1 MRRRKRVA
9 LIYNP
14 KAGERKSTGEDL
26 SDLLHAAGYDVA
38 RHSSKEDHLA
48 KFLEEEPDLIAIAG
62 GDGTVAK
69 VAKIT
74 MGRGIPLAL
83 LPIGTANNISQTLG
97 VATLPLDRQ
106 IAAWPR
112 WRTTRLDIG
121 LARGPW
127 GSRYF
132 LESVGIGLLAHGI
145 PRADSSAMLD
155 HIDGARSKLAYVRKM
170 LSEGLEETGAVRC
183 RATLDGEDIS
193 GDYLLLE
200 AMNFRFIG
208 PNMRLAPRADA
219 GYGLLDVVAVSRDH
233 ATELCRYFSGRGDR
247 ARRLPDLPSFR
258 GRELRMEWSDFY
270 LHFDDEIWPEARPAP
285 TKARTIDIKLE
296 DDGVE
301 FLAPAA
307 GRARGSRRGERGA

>member
-1 MRRRKRVA
+1 MPRRKRVT

-14 KAGERKSTGEDL
+14 KAGERNATTGEDL
-26 SDLLHAAGYDVA
+26 SDLLHAAGYDVT

-48 KFLEEEPDLIAIAG
+48 KFLEEAPDLVAIAG

-155 HIDGARSKLAYVRKM
+155 HIDGARRKLAYVRKM
-170 LSEGLEETGAVRC
+170 LSEGLEETGEVGC
-183 RATLDGEDIS
+183 HATLDDEDIS

-200 AMNFRFIG
+200 AMNIRSIG
-208 PNMRLAPRADA
+208 PNLGLAPDADP
-219 GYGLLDVVAVSRDH
+219 GDGLLDVVAVSRDH
-233 ATELCRYFSGRGDR
+233 AAELRRYFSNGTAR
-247 ARRLPDLPSFR
+247 ARRLPDLPRFR
-258 GRELRMEWSDFY
+258 GRELRMQWSDFY
-270 LHFDDEIWPEARPAP
+270 LHFDDDIWPEVRPTP
-285 TKARTIDIKLE
+285 SNARTIDIKLE
-296 DDGVE
+296 DDAVE
-301 FLAPAA
+301 FLVPPR
-307 GRARGSRRGERGA
+307 RA